1 MVGLGNPGPRYAET
15 RHNVGFWLVSVLAAR
30 AGSKFRSASRFLAEV
45 ADCDINGHRCYLAK
59 PVTFMNR
66 SGQAVAALA
75 HYYRYS
81 PEQILVIHDEIDLP
95 PGVVR
100 LKVGGGGSHRGLR
113 DIIQALGSRDFLR
126 LRLGVGHPGRS
137 DEVTA
142 YVLQHAPREEQ
153 ALIEKALD
161 RALEVLPSIVAGE
174 LQRAMN
180 VLHAESHAP
189 EPEHREGGDRAKP
202 ADPLAEPAVGR
213 TGKQSGI

>member
-1 MVGLGNPGPRYAET
+1 MTPIQLVVGLGNPGLRYAET
-15 RHNVGFWLVSVLAAR
+15 RHNAGFWLVSALAER
-30 AGSKFRSASRFLAEV
+30 AGAKFRPVSRFLAEV
-45 ADCDINGHRCYLAK
+45 ADCEISGHRCHLAK
-59 PVTFMNR
+59 PAIFMNR
-66 SGQAVAALA
+66 SGQAVAAMA

-100 LKVGGGGSHRGLR
+100 LKAGGGGSHRGLR

-142 YVLQHAPREEQ
+142 YVLQRAPREEQ
-153 ALIEKALD
+153 ALTERALD
-161 RALEVLPSIVAGE
+161 RALELFPPIVAGE

-180 VLHAESHAP
+180 ILHAEPDAP
-189 EPEHREGGDRAKP
+189 KSACREDDLAKP
-202 ADPLAEPAVGR
+202 ADHWEERP
-213 TGKQSGI
+213 

>member
-1 MVGLGNPGPRYAET
+1 LTAIQLVVGLGNPGRRYAET
-15 RHNVGFWLVSVLAAR
+15 RHNAGFWLVSALAER
-30 AGSKFRSASRFLAEV
+30 AGARFRPVSRFLAEL
-45 ADCDINGHRCYLAK
+45 ADWEINGHRCQIAK
-59 PVTFMNR
+59 PATFMNR

-81 PEQILVIHDEIDLP
+81 PEQLLVVHDEIDLP

-100 LKVGGGGSHRGLR
+100 LKAGGGGSHRGLR

-142 YVLQHAPREEQ
+142 YVLQRAPTEEQ
-153 ALIEKALD
+153 VLIERALD
-161 RALEVLPSIVAGE
+161 RVLELFPSIVAGE

-180 VLHAESHAP
+180 ILHAEPDSP
-189 EPEHREGGDRAKP
+189 EPERREDDLAKP
-202 ADPLAEPAVGR
+202 ANHRQERP
-213 TGKQSGI
+213 

>member
-1 MVGLGNPGPRYAET
+1 M
-15 RHNVGFWLVSVLAAR
+15 GFWLVSVLAERAR
-30 AGSKFRSASRFLAEV
+30 SNFRPASRFLAEI
-45 ADCDINGHRCYLAK
+45 ADCDINGRRCYLAK

-100 LKVGGGGSHRGLR
+100 LKAGGGGSHRGLR

-142 YVLQHAPREEQ
+142 YVLHRAPREEQ
-153 ALIEKALD
+153 ALIEKALE
-161 RALEVLPSIVAGE
+161 RALEVFPSIIAGE

-180 VLHAESHAP
+180 VLHAEPDVPKP
-189 EPEHREGGDRAKP
+189 ERPEGDRATP
-202 ADPLAEPAVGR
+202 ADPLAERP
-213 TGKQSGI
+213 